1 MHKLNNLQNETKV
14 TKNRRRV
21 GRGIGSGLGKT
32 CGRGEKGA
40 GARSGY
46 KRRLGYEGGQFRTFM
61 KLPQRGFSNARFRK
75 RLDSINLGQIEK
87 MYNDGETVNI
97 ETLRQH
103 GFINGN
109 SHGLKILGDG
119 ELTKKVTIE
128 ADKISYSAK
137 DKLQKANISF
147 SLKSSNDE

>member
-1 MHKLNNLQNETKV
+1 MHKLNNLKNATKV
-14 TKNRRRV
+14 TKSRRRV
-21 GRGIGSGLGKT
+21 GRGIGSGVGKT

-40 GARSGY
+40 GSRSGY

-61 KLPQRGFSNARFRK
+61 KLPIRGFSNARFRK

-87 MYNDGETVNI
+87 MYQDGETVNI

-103 GFINGN
+103 GFINGR
-109 SHGLKILGDG
+109 SHGLKILGEG

-128 ADKISYSAK
+128 ADKISSSAK